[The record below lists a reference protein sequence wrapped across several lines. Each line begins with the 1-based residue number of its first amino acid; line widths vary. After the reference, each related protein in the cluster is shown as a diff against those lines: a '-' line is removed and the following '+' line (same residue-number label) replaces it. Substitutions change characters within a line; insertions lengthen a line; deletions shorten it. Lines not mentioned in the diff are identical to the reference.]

1 MPIRR
6 LFADRGF
13 TPEDISVMA
22 LALEGA
28 CQALGLTVRGEDP
41 FIQAVAR
48 QVIEEAET
56 GERDPERLRDN
67 VLKALDGKQPPPPPP
82 SPDATG

>member
-1 MPIRR
+1 
-6 LFADRGF
+6 
-13 TPEDISVMA
+13 MA

-28 CQALGLTVRGEDP
+28 CQTLGLIVRGDDP

-48 QVIEEAET
+48 GVIAAAET

-67 VLKALDGKQPPPPPP
+67 VLKALQVPGR
-82 SPDATG
+82 PDDPI